1 MSSDFQ
7 KTILFQHLF
16 YQVPL
21 NDLVLKRMDTID
33 SKYGTPVYTYPNS
46 KRPVKKGM
54 IPKDT
59 KTLIFDMDFN
69 KDIQNGSIPE
79 SVKTIM
85 FEGGYY
91 AEHAS
96 ECDGFNQSIDDET
109 FPKKLEVLK
118 FMGGKFN
125 QFLYEGIFPN
135 TLRELELS
143 NFFKLPITKGVLPES
158 LVKLRINSD
167 YEHSLK
173 GILPK
178 SLKVLILKGNFRNKQ
193 FESGEIPEGIE
204 KLTIS
209 MHRANHQ
216 PIPDDLIPKSVKV
229 LHLDNVNRLYWKDGF
244 FPEGLEMLN
253 LRDWAREED
262 GVFEFKGDILPST
275 LKDLYMKVIGA
286 VNFEENCI
294 PDGLKKFHLYCH
306 SEIRGYQRILPNS
319 VEVLEMEIMGII
331 VKEEFRYPT
340 SLRELSITGF
350 YKNLNHLPNTIEK
363 LILKN
368 TSYGMEKGYIPESV
382 RYLKMIFVPGWE
394 MDMTPSSL
402 EYLETDGMN
411 YAIHRDR
418 IPKTLNLILK
428 KGGENTNVY
437 IGRFGFIKNR
447 NEFFEAYER
456 IIENE
461 MEGFIQKSFSDELL
475 EKMRNPDNLV
485 KWMEKGYSMDEAL
498 GLMGFSV

>member
-1 MSSDFQ
+1 MSSDLQ

-21 NDLVLKRMDTID
+21 DKLVLNRMDTID
-33 SKYGTPVYTYPNS
+33 LKYGEPVYSYSNW

-54 IPKDT
+54 IPDDT
-59 KTLIFDMDFN
+59 KTLIFDMYFN

-79 SVKTIM
+79 SVKTIL
-85 FEGGYY
+85 FEGSFYT
-91 AEHAS
+91 EHAS
-96 ECDGFNQSIDDET
+96 NCYGFDQPIDDET

-143 NFFKLPITKGVLPES
+143 NFFKLPIQKGVLPES
-158 LVKLRINSD
+158 LVKFRINSD

-173 GILPK
+173 GILPE
-178 SLKVLILKGNFRNKQ
+178 SLKVLILKGNLRNKE
-193 FESGEIPEGIE
+193 FENGEIPEGIE

-209 MHRANHQ
+209 LHRNNNQ
-216 PIPDDLIPKSVKV
+216 LIPDDLIPRSVKI
-229 LHLDNVNRLYWKDGF
+229 LNLENVNRRYWKNGF
-244 FPEGLEMLN
+244 FPEGLELLN
-253 LRDWAREED
+253 LRDWVRD
-262 GVFEFKGDILPST
+262 GEPLFEFKGDILPST
-275 LKDLYMKVIGA
+275 LKDLYMKVIGS
-286 VNFEENCI
+286 VHFEENCI

-306 SEIRGYQRILPNS
+306 SEITGYGRILPNS

-382 RYLKMIFVPGWE
+382 RYLKMIFVPDWE

-411 YAIHRDR
+411 YAIHRET
-418 IPKTLNLILK
+418 IPKTLNLMLK
-428 KGGENTNVY
+428 KGNDKINVY
-437 IGRFGFIKNR
+437 IGRFAFIKNR
-447 NEFFEAYER
+447 YEFQEAYEK

-461 MEGFIQKSFSDELL
+461 EEIWSQKDFSDELL
-475 EKMRNPDNLV
+475 EKMRSPENLT
-485 KWMEKGYSMDEAL
+485 KWIEKGYSMDEAL
-498 GLMGFSV
+498 SLMGFVI

>member
-1 MSSDFQ
+1 
-7 KTILFQHLF
+7 
-16 YQVPL
+16 
-21 NDLVLKRMDTID
+21 
-33 SKYGTPVYTYPNS
+33 
-46 KRPVKKGM
+46 
-54 IPKDT
+54 
-59 KTLIFDMDFN
+59 
-69 KDIQNGSIPE
+69 
-79 SVKTIM
+79 
-85 FEGGYY
+85 
-91 AEHAS
+91 
-96 ECDGFNQSIDDET
+96 
-109 FPKKLEVLK
+109 
-118 FMGGKFN
+118 
-125 QFLYEGIFPN
+125 
-135 TLRELELS
+135 
-143 NFFKLPITKGVLPES
+143 
-158 LVKLRINSD
+158 
-167 YEHSLK
+167 
-173 GILPK
+173 
-178 SLKVLILKGNFRNKQ
+178 
-193 FESGEIPEGIE
+193 
-204 KLTIS
+204 
-209 MHRANHQ
+209 
-216 PIPDDLIPKSVKV
+216 
-229 LHLDNVNRLYWKDGF
+229 
-244 FPEGLEMLN
+244 MLN